1 MTDGASAGLEVP
13 GYHLRGCIARGA
25 VTSVHRA
32 EAVGHP
38 GRLLVVKHLR
48 TRPDPASVARVR
60 QVAAVLAR
68 LDHPN
73 VLPLLDVV
81 DTVSGLALV
90 MPLAPGGSLAEAIA
104 RAPAGLAPAMVAHIG
119 TRIADGLTAIHEQGL
134 IHGAITAR
142 SVLFDARGRPL
153 LADTGAVLLHGGAD
167 HGHAPAAD
175 RAQRAPAHAAADDLR
190 ALGSVLAAALA
201 GTTEHALSV
210 EADEAAPP
218 TDEAAPGGHEPGRW
232 TRVVLIAAAGLVLLV
247 PLVLAVTAIADTE
260 AVVAS
265 PPPTSANPSNSSVQV
280 DPPAPARRTEPTP
293 PPRDAPGP
301 DADAPVPRRPP
312 PRCSGLDVPAGDGTV
327 LLADLDGR
335 GCSTPVRW
343 NGRQLVAAAAEAG
356 PRRWELLADAGD
368 QLLFGDLSCDDR
380 DAPVLYRPATGELF
394 VFDGLVAPGEEITV
408 TGRPS
413 GGIGGRA
420 TVVTDSAGC
429 DRIEVDQRR

>member
-1 MTDGASAGLEVP
+1 M
-13 GYHLRGCIARGA
+13 
-25 VTSVHRA
+25 
-32 EAVGHP
+32 
-38 GRLLVVKHLR
+38 
-48 TRPDPASVARVR
+48 
-60 QVAAVLAR
+60 
-68 LDHPN
+68 
-73 VLPLLDVV
+73 
-81 DTVSGLALV
+81 
-90 MPLAPGGSLAEAIA
+90 
-104 RAPAGLAPAMVAHIG
+104 
-119 TRIADGLTAIHEQGL
+119 
-134 IHGAITAR
+134 
-142 SVLFDARGRPL
+142 
-153 LADTGAVLLHGGAD
+153 
-167 HGHAPAAD
+167 
-175 RAQRAPAHAAADDLR
+175 
-190 ALGSVLAAALA
+190 
-201 GTTEHALSV
+201 
-210 EADEAAPP
+210 
-218 TDEAAPGGHEPGRW
+218 
-232 TRVVLIAAAGLVLLV
+232 VLIAAAGLVLLV

-380 DAPVLYRPATGELF
+380 DAPVLYRPVTGELF